1 MLRAQLSVLAA
12 LLSSRPRPLAAPR
25 ASRVRLQ
32 DQDQQQPAERLT
44 DVQFA
49 ARLTLLASLRESS
62 DGKEISR
69 LVGELGE
76 LNVKEHGMSIF
87 AYSRAND
94 HESAL
99 AQLQALRS
107 RGLAPT
113 VLIFNAALS
122 ACAKTGAWEEALA
135 LLEEMRARRL
145 SPELV
150 SFNAAI
156 SACARAGRWG
166 QALKLLS
173 TMRKVGA
180 PPDLVSFNGA
190 LVAAREGGQGKTALQ
205 LLTQMRDRGLAPD
218 GASYGAALSACRR
231 SADGKSAAMLVDTMV
246 AEGLAPS
253 ESQLVDALGAC
264 AVSGAHGEA
273 HALWSRLG
281 ALAAAEGR
289 PIGVRAY
296 STRLHERGTD
306 GDWRGALALLDMMG
320 AAGVPVDASCL
331 TQALRACGRAG
342 AHDAARVL
350 LERSTDAYGVVLGE
364 RAWRSAMQACGK
376 AGAPEA
382 ALALLERAIAA
393 GAASTSV
400 YGAAMHAI
408 AFQPLEDPAPAAT
421 QCVELLARMHANGVS
436 LDLGIGNAVLH
447 ACQRANDWETVRE
460 EPCAGASLSAWEC
473 P

>member
-1 MLRAQLSVLAA
+1 MLRAQLVLAA

-32 DQDQQQPAERLT
+32 DQKQQQPAERLT

-94 HESAL
+94 HES
-99 AQLQALRS
+99 
-107 RGLAPT
+107 
-113 VLIFNAALS
+113 
-122 ACAKTGAWEEALA
+122 
-135 LLEEMRARRL
+135 
-145 SPELV
+145 
-150 SFNAAI
+150 
-156 SACARAGRWG
+156 
-166 QALKLLS
+166 
-173 TMRKVGA
+173 
-180 PPDLVSFNGA
+180 
-190 LVAAREGGQGKTALQ
+190 
-205 LLTQMRDRGLAPD
+205 
-218 GASYGAALSACRR
+218 
-231 SADGKSAAMLVDTMV
+231 
-246 AEGLAPS
+246 
-253 ESQLVDALGAC
+253 
-264 AVSGAHGEA
+264 
-273 HALWSRLG
+273 
-281 ALAAAEGR
+281 
-289 PIGVRAY
+289 
-296 STRLHERGTD
+296 
-306 GDWRGALALLDMMG
+306 
-320 AAGVPVDASCL
+320 
-331 TQALRACGRAG
+331 RACGRAG
-342 AHDAARVL
+342 ALDAAREL
-350 LERSTDAYGVVLGE
+350 LERSADTYGVVLGE

-400 YGAAMHAI
+400 YGAAMHAV

-447 ACQRANDWETVRE
+447 ACQRADDWETVRE
-460 EPCAGASLSAWEC
+460 KPCADASLSAREC

>member
-1 MLRAQLSVLAA
+1 MLRVQLSVLAA
-12 LLSSRPRPLAAPR
+12 LLSGRGRLDSQPSGRGR

-99 AQLQALRS
+99 AQLQAMRS
-107 RGLAPT
+107 LRGLAPT
-113 VLIFNAALS
+113 VLTFNAALS

-173 TMRKVGA
+173 TMRKVGK
-180 PPDLVSFNGA
+180 PPDRVSFNGA
-190 LVAAREGGQGKTALQ
+190 LVAAREGGQGRTALQ

-231 SADGKSAAMLVDTMV
+231 SADGKSAALLVDTMV

-273 HALWSRLG
+273 HALWARLG

-306 GDWRGALALLDMMG
+306 GDWRGALALLDTMG

-342 AHDAARVL
+342 APDAAREL
-350 LERSTDAYGVVLGE
+350 LERSPDAYGVVLGE
-364 RAWRSAMQACGK
+364 RAWRSAMQACGR

-393 GAASTSV
+393 DAASTSV

-408 AFQPLEDPAPAAT
+408 AFQPLEDPAPAAI
-421 QCVELLARMHANGVS
+421 QCVELLARMDATGVS

-447 ACQRANDWETVRE
+447 ACQRANDWATVRE
-460 EPCAGASLSAWEC
+460 KP
-473 P
+473 